1 MSQLSAANQ
10 YVLGDTPDT
19 KWRCFTELVL
29 SYKSKW
35 LSTALPYQSYH
46 LPQCGK
52 QQNLQEQSSLQR
64 WHKLHAVSFC
74 QLVSWKMINVIDFF
88 NTSIVLTII
97 PCQIESLCSS
107 WGDWLA
113 VFQSQQGCIHL
124 LHHSIPA
131 QTHLFLN
138 MTLIRK
144 YSSEA

>member
-1 MSQLSAANQ
+1 MFLVTPLIQSEDVSQNWSFPTNQ
-10 YVLGDTPDT
+10 NDNQQ
-19 KWRCFTELVL
+19 
-29 SYKSKW
+29 
-35 LSTALPYQSYH
+35 PYQSYH

-74 QLVSWKMINVIDFF
+74 QLVSWKMINVMDFF

>member
-1 MSQLSAANQ
+1 MFLVTPLIQSEDVSQNWSFPINQ
-10 YVLGDTPDT
+10 NDYQQ
-19 KWRCFTELVL
+19 
-29 SYKSKW
+29 
-35 LSTALPYQSYH
+35 PYQWQCYH